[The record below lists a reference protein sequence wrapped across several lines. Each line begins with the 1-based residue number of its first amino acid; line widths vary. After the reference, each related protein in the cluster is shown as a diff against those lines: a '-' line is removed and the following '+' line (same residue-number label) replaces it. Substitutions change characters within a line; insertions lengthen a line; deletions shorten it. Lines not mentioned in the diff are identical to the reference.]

1 MYVSKVIVMPII
13 MQTRLSKPETIKFRS
28 DLGFNQIDLILKKR
42 TIIINTAI
50 KRIFCRKNR
59 ASTQS
64 LKNERVWTDIY
75 FFEHKLVVEIDEKGH
90 TDRNQNEENERQIKT
105 KKRLNCKFYWI
116 NPDVQGCDVYITQS
130 NEKKLKRII
139 IKLHIKHF

>member
-90 TDRNQNEENERQIKT
+90 TDRNQNEENERQIKK

-116 NPDVQGCDVYITQS
+116 NPDVEGCDVYITQS

>member
-1 MYVSKVIVMPII
+1 MYVCKVIVMPII
-13 MQTRLSKPETIKFRS
+13 MQTRLSKPEKIKFRS
-28 DLGFNQIDLILKKR
+28 DLEFDQIDLILKKR

-75 FFEHKLVVEIDEKGH
+75 FFEHKLVVEIDENGH

-116 NPDVQGCDVYITQS
+116 NPDVEGCDVYITQS
-130 NEKKLKRII
+130 NEKKLKR
-139 IKLHIKHF
+139 KFSE

>member
-28 DLGFNQIDLILKKR
+28 HLGFNQIDLILKKR

-116 NPDVQGCDVYITQS
+116 NPDVEGCDVYITQS

>member
-116 NPDVQGCDVYITQS
+116 NPDVEGCDVYITQS

>member
-64 LKNERVWTDIY
+64 LKNERVWPDIY

-116 NPDVQGCDVYITQS
+116 NPDVEGCDVYITQS